1 MKKENIKQEEYNCNE
16 SKSKCDILN
25 ERLSWSKKIHNPY
38 RIFDSLESSIP
49 QISSRIFRI
58 FKVDF

>member
-25 ERLSWSKKIHNPY
+25 ETIMVKK
-38 RIFDSLESSIP
+38 DT
-49 QISSRIFRI
+49 
-58 FKVDF
+58 